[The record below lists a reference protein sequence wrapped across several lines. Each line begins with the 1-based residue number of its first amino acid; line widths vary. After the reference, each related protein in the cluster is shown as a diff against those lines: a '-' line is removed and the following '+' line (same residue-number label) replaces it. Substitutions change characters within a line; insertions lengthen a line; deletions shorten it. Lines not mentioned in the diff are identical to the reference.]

1 MKTFNLEVKGASP
14 AQLITLKAEL
24 EGMSKSWR
32 RFGANIK
39 VENNTVF
46 VRGIQKLI
54 GAPVMSTD
62 IRASASLIIA
72 AMAAE

>member
-24 EGMSKSWR
+24 ETMSKSWK

-39 VENNTVF
+39 VSSD
-46 VRGIQKLI
+46 KLQEPKYKLRKS
-54 GAPVMSTD
+54 GYTKW
-62 IRASASLIIA
+62 
-72 AMAAE
+72 

>member
-24 EGMSKSWR
+24 EGMSKSWK

-39 VENNTVF
+39 VSSD
-46 VRGIQKLI
+46 KLQ
-54 GAPVMSTD
+54 APSYKRKRPNWTKWQLTKIMGFD
-62 IRASASLIIA
+62 RI
-72 AMAAE
+72 

>member
-32 RFGANIK
+32 RFGADIK
-39 VENNTVF
+39 VSST
-46 VRGIQKLI
+46 KLQEPKYNLRKS
-54 GAPVMSTD
+54 GYTKW
-62 IRASASLIIA
+62 
-72 AMAAE
+72 

>member
-32 RFGANIK
+32 RFGADIK
-39 VENNTVF
+39 VSSA
-46 VRGIQKLI
+46 KLQEPKYNLRKS
-54 GAPVMSTD
+54 GYTKW
-62 IRASASLIIA
+62 
-72 AMAAE
+72 

>member
-32 RFGANIK
+32 RFGTNIK
-39 VENNTVF
+39 VSSS
-46 VRGIQKLI
+46 KLQEPKYKPRRS
-54 GAPVMSTD
+54 GYTKW
-62 IRASASLIIA
+62 
-72 AMAAE
+72 